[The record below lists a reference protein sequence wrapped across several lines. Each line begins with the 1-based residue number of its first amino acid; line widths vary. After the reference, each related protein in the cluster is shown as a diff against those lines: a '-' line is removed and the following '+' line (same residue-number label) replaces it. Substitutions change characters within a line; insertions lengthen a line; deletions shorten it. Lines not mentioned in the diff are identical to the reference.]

1 MRRSPALPLL
11 CLLALAPL
19 AGAADADLIPANPP
33 LPSSAMI
40 LSKTGQGS
48 GFLIDHDER
57 LLITNYHVTG
67 AKGDVEVVF
76 PVLEDGRA
84 RSSREY
90 YLTKAPRVRGTVV
103 HADQQLD
110 LAAVRL
116 QSVPRTA
123 PALRLAPRSP
133 QRGDRAHFIGNP
145 GNNAQAWVYDAG
157 TVDAISRE
165 AWDIKDGPRVVA
177 RTLEVKADG
186 LQAPGSSGCPV
197 VNSAGE
203 LIGVLSAGAERNRV
217 LLCIDVTE
225 VRYFLGAVHRRQ
237 GTDAL
242 AAGDYLKTIS
252 HCEKALSISADDP
265 LTYNERGAAYSYL
278 ERYDD
283 AIADYSRALRL
294 DPKSSRA
301 LRNRGSA
308 HFHKGRF
315 DQAVADSTKAIDLDP
330 EYASAYQVRA
340 RAYQKLGRVSDA
352 QTDQAK
358 AARLLEASKK
368 K

>member
-19 AGAADADLIPANPP
+19 ARGADDLIPATPP
-33 LPSSAMI
+33 LPSSAVVI
-40 LSKTGQGS
+40 CKGGQGS

-67 AKGDVEVVF
+67 AKGDVQVIF
-76 PVLEDGRA
+76 PVLEDGKA
-84 RSSREY
+84 RSNRDFYVRS
-90 YLTKAPRVRGTVV
+90 APRVRGTVV
-103 HADQQLD
+103 YSDAQLD
-110 LAAVRL
+110 LSCVRL
-116 QSVPRTA
+116 ESVPRTA
-123 PALRLAPRSP
+123 PALRLAPRSA

-145 GNNAQAWVYDAG
+145 GGSAQLWVYDAG
-157 TVDAISRE
+157 NVHSVSKE
-165 AWDIKDGPRVVA
+165 AMEFKDGQRVTA

-203 LIGVLSAGAERNRV
+203 LIGVLSAGAEGGRV

-225 VRYFLGAVHRRQ
+225 ARFFLGAAHRQQ

-242 AAGDYLKTIS
+242 AAGDYHKAIS
-252 HCEKALSISADDP
+252 RCEKAVYINADDP

-294 DPKSSRA
+294 DPKFVRA
-301 LRNRGSA
+301 YRNRGSA
-308 HFHKGRF
+308 FFHQGKLAE
-315 DQAVADSTKAIDLDP
+315 AVADSSKAIELDP
-330 EYASAYQVRA
+330 DYASAYQVRA
-340 RAYQKLGRVSDA
+340 KAYQKLGQTADA
-352 QTDQAK
+352 QADQAK
-358 AARLLEASKK
+358 ADQLLAARKK